1 MTNEEFCE
9 AVSKGL
15 MGARLTKSQFIVLVR
30 EAACR
35 LGSGEFR
42 AGWLEATMA
51 HLNSI
56 MD

>member
-15 MGARLTKSQFIVLVR
+15 MGARLTKSQFIVLVL

-35 LGSGEFR
+35 LGTGEVR
-42 AGWLEATMA
+42 SVWLEATMA